1 MEYEFKVAQEAAF
14 AFAVGA
20 GTTIIQIAVTFDP
33 AMITDWS
40 TWAVASGAAIL
51 RAGAAMTLPILI
63 RVGKRLLGKGP
74 E

>member
-1 MEYEFKVAQEAAF
+1 MKYEFKVAQEAAF

-20 GTTIIQIAVTFDP
+20 GTALIQIAVTFDP
-33 AMITDWS
+33 ATITDWS
-40 TWAVASGAAIL
+40 TWAVASGAAVL

-63 RVGKRLLGKGP
+63 RVGKKVLGKS